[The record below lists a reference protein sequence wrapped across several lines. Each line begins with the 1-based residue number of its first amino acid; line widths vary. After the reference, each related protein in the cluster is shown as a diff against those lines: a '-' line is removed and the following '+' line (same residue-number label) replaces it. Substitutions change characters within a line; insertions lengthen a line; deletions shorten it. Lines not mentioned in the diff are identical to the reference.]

1 MKKYIFLAII
11 TALLYSCSNE
21 DSVNSAPSVPTLI
34 FPTNNKLCISN
45 AITFQWEKS
54 VDSDND
60 LFVYKIEISKTKDFS
75 AIVKTIEGAATSQS
89 FVLEKG
95 TAYYWRVKT
104 RDVKDMSSEYSAVYG
119 FYTSGVGVTNYLPFS
134 PDLVS
139 PQLNSVLTT
148 TKATLQWTASDVDTG
163 DKLTYDVYFG
173 TVNPPVDKVGSNI
186 ATLSL
191 DVDILASKEYFWKV
205 VVKDD
210 KGGETTGQTW
220 LFRTK

>member
-1 MKKYIFLAII
+1 MKKYIFLAVI
-11 TALLYSCSNE
+11 TVLLISCSEE
-21 DSVNSAPSVPTLI
+21 DSINSAPSVPTLI
-34 FPTNNKLCISN
+34 FPTNNKLCINN

-54 VDSDND
+54 VDPEND

-75 AIVKTIEGAATSQS
+75 TIVKTIEGAATSQS
-89 FVLEKG
+89 FVLDKG

-104 RDVKDMSSEYSAVYG
+104 RDIREMSSEYSSVYG
-119 FYTSGVGVTNYLPFS
+119 FYTSGVGVANYLPFS

-148 TKATLQWTASDVDTG
+148 TKATLQWTASDVDTS

-191 DVDILASKEYFWKV
+191 DVDILTTKEYFWKV

-210 KGGETTGQTW
+210 KGGETIGSIWT
-220 LFRTK
+220 FRTK